1 MLGCI
6 IGDLAGSRYEGCSQ
20 NPKDSPLFV
29 QFQPSPAEIAR
40 RYAKSDQNM
49 DLTPEL
55 EAIRRASHW

>member
-29 QFQPSPAEIAR
+29 QYQTSFTDDTICTIAIADALTNNQPVEKTLRS
-40 RYAKSDQNM
+40 
-49 DLTPEL
+49 
-55 EAIRRASHW
+55 